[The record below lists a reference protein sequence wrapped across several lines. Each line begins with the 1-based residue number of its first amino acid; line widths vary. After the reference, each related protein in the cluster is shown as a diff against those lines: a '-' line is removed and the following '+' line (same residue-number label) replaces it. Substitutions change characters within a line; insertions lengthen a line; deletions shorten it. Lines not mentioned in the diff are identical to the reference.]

1 MMSTT
6 SYTIEELASIL
17 KVSKLTVYDLIK
29 KGTLPAYRVGRQM
42 RVDEEDLTDYKNQTK
57 NVVTSQKQ
65 EKKQKTR
72 PVVISGQDVS
82 LDLLSKSLEGELSQ
96 TPLRLYNGSLNS
108 LIDLYHG
115 KCDIVSLHLYD
126 GESDTYNLPYV
137 KRLLVNDAYVV
148 IHLVKR
154 TAGLYVQ
161 KGNPHNIQCFK
172 DIAEK
177 DIKMVNRERGAGAR
191 VLLDEKLKQL
201 GLSASHISG
210 YHNIVTTH
218 LAAASAVS
226 SGKADVGIG
235 IENVARMSDVE
246 FIPLIEEQYDLVLL
260 KQERTEEIIASI
272 KKILSSESFQQQLLS
287 LNGYKTDQTGEVL
300 YESIL

>member
-1 MMSTT
+1 
-6 SYTIEELASIL
+6 
-17 KVSKLTVYDLIK
+17 
-29 KGTLPAYRVGRQM
+29 
-42 RVDEEDLTDYKNQTK
+42 
-57 NVVTSQKQ
+57 
-65 EKKQKTR
+65 
-72 PVVISGQDVS
+72 
-82 LDLLSKSLEGELSQ
+82 
-96 TPLRLYNGSLNS
+96 
-108 LIDLYHG
+108 
-115 KCDIVSLHLYD
+115 
-126 GESDTYNLPYV
+126 
-137 KRLLVNDAYVV
+137 
-148 IHLVKR
+148 
-154 TAGLYVQ
+154 GLYVQ
-161 KGNPHNIQCFK
+161 KGNPHNIQCFE

-191 VLLDEKLKQL
+191 VLLDEKLKRL

-260 KQERTEEIIASI
+260 KNERTKEIIASI

-287 LNGYKTDQTGEVL
+287 LKGYKTDQTGEIL
-300 YESIL
+300 YESLL